1 MNAPPQSRQK
11 APIVR
16 LQPNKQR
23 VLESVRV
30 VITEAAKREKPVTQ
44 YSILKALFLA
54 DRAHLNRYG
63 RPITFDNY
71 MAMKDGPVASF
82 AYDLLK
88 GDVSF
93 PKEFGV
99 KQAPWKVRPAPDISP
114 KALVFHSPTR
124 GPSEDVLSE
133 TDVEEI
139 ANALTIVLSLSFKQ
153 LRLLTHED
161 QAYIDAWEAEGTKQS
176 YPMSIGM
183 LFEVPNFDEAQNL
196 ALVSKHLPDYPD

>member
-1 MNAPPQSRQK
+1 MNAPPQTRQK

-16 LQPNKQR
+16 LQPNKRR
-23 VLESVRV
+23 VLESILL
-30 VITEAAKREKPVTQ
+30 VIMEAAKREKPITQ
-44 YSILKALFLA
+44 YNILKTLFLA

-63 RPITFDNY
+63 RPVTFDNY

-82 AYDLLK
+82 AYDVLK
-88 GDVSF
+88 GGVSF
-93 PKEFGV
+93 PKVFGV
-99 KQAPWKVRPAPDISP
+99 EHPPWKSRPAPEISP
-114 KALVFHSPTR
+114 RALVFHSPMR
-124 GPSEDVLSE
+124 EPNEDVLSE

-161 QAYIDAWEAEGTKQS
+161 QAYIDAWEAEGTKPS
-176 YPMSIGM
+176 YPMSIAM

-196 ALVSKHLPDYPD
+196 ALVSKHL